1 MQRGKNS
8 TYLLTH
14 LRKWAEAMAGVISD
28 AVAVRHV
35 WADVKYTNG
44 ANIFLCLNILITLR
58 VVIVS
63 CSS

>member
-1 MQRGKNS
+1 
-8 TYLLTH
+8 
-14 LRKWAEAMAGVISD
+14 MAGVISD
-28 AVAVRHV
+28 AVAVTVRHV